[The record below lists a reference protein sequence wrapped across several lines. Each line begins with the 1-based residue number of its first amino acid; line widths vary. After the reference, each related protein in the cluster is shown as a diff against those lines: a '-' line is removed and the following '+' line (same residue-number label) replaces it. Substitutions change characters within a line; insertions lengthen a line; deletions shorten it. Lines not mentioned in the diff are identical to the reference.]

1 VQNVALNGYVN
12 IDSHLSE
19 IDFGLADAKSVEHL
33 LHFSDDKLAVLRVS
47 ELSLGDD
54 FE

>member
-1 VQNVALNGYVN
+1 MQNIALNGYVN
-12 IDSHLSE
+12 IDSHLTE
-19 IDFGLADAKSVEHL
+19 INLGLTYAKSVQHL

-47 ELSLGDD
+47 ELSLSDD